1 MSSKIED
8 VKKITVIGG
17 GGSMGHGIVL
27 ACIQGGPYG
36 VTILSRKEK
45 TCQHGLDLIKNGPYS
60 LAKAVKR
67 GKITQEQADEMFSRV
82 RTTTD
87 YAEGLKDVDLVFE
100 SIPEEVELKKQCLEE
115 VEKYAPKHCVIASGA
130 SAIMISELA
139 GSMKKMEKNLVG
151 THWFFPSNVM
161 KLVEVGHSELTSDDT
176 FQFIMD
182 FLTKI
187 GKRPVAV
194 KDSPGF
200 FMTRFIN
207 TYITEAIR
215 LVELGIARISDIDEM
230 NKTGSGWPMGVF
242 ELLDD
247 TASFDAYYHAQCY
260 LHKTL
265 GERYKIASLARKVFE
280 AGYLGNPQLKPGS
293 KGGWYEFFGEE
304 RKYPE
309 KK

>member
-1 MSSKIED
+1 MSLKVED
-8 VKKITVIGG
+8 VKKVTVIGG

-27 ACIQGGPYG
+27 ACIQGGPYE
-36 VTILSRKEK
+36 VTILSRREK
-45 TCQHGLDLIKNGPYS
+45 TCEHGLDLIKHGPYG

-100 SIPEEVELKKQCLEE
+100 SIIEDKKLKKECLLE
-115 VEKYAPKHCVIASGA
+115 VEKYAPERCVIASGT
-130 SAIMISELA
+130 SAIMISELVGA
-139 GSMKKMEKNLVG
+139 IKKLDNNLVG

-161 KLVEVGHSELTSDDT
+161 KLVEVGRSELTSHDA

-215 LVELGIARISDIDEM
+215 LVELGIASLSDIDEM
-230 NKTGSGWPMGVF
+230 NKTGSGWPMGTF
-242 ELLDD
+242 EFLDE
-247 TASFDAYYHAQCY
+247 TASFDAYYHAQSY
-260 LHKTL
+260 LYETL
-265 GERYKIASLARKVFE
+265 GERYKIPALARKVFE

-293 KGGWYEFFGEE
+293 KGGWYDFFGEE
-304 RKYPE
+304 KKYL
-309 KK
+309 KKK

>member
-1 MSSKIED
+1 MSLNLED

-27 ACIQGGPYG
+27 ACIQGGPYE

-45 TCQHGLDLIKNGPYS
+45 TCQHGLDLIKNGPYG
-60 LAKAVKR
+60 LTKAVKR

-87 YAEGLKDVDLVFE
+87 YAKGLSDVDLVFE
-100 SIPEEVELKKQCLEE
+100 SIPEEVALKKQCLEE
-115 VEKYAPKHCVIASGA
+115 VEKYASENCVIASGA

-139 GSMKKMEKNLVG
+139 GSMKKMEKNIVG

-161 KLVEVGHSELTSDDT
+161 KLVEVGRSEITSNET
-176 FQFIMD
+176 FQFIMA

-187 GKRPVAV
+187 GKRPVGV

-215 LVELGIARISDIDEM
+215 LVELGIARISDVDEM

-247 TASFDAYYHAQCY
+247 TASFDAYYHAQRY
-260 LHKTL
+260 LYETL
-265 GERYKIASLARKVFE
+265 GERYKIPSLARKVFE
-280 AGYLGNPQLKPGS
+280 AGYIGNPQLKPGS
-293 KGGWYEFFGEE
+293 KGGWYDFFGEE
-304 RKYPE
+304 RKYLE

>member
-1 MSSKIED
+1 MGSKVED

-27 ACIQGGPYG
+27 ACILGGPYV
-36 VTILSRKEK
+36 VTILSRREK

-87 YAEGLKDVDLVFE
+87 YAKGLEDTDLIFE
-100 SIPEEVELKKQCLEE
+100 SIPEEIELKKKCLEE
-115 VEKYAPKHCVIASGA
+115 VEKFAAEHCVIASGT

-139 GSMKKMEKNLVG
+139 GSMKMREKNLIG

-161 KLVEVGHSELTSDDT
+161 KLVEVGRSELTSDNA

-182 FLTKI
+182 FLAKI
-187 GKRPVAV
+187 GKRPIEV

-207 TYITEAIR
+207 TYLTEAIR

-242 ELLDD
+242 EFLDD
-247 TASFDAYYHAQCY
+247 TASFDAYYHAQRY
-260 LHKTL
+260 LYETL
-265 GERYKIASLARKVFE
+265 GERYKVPSLARKVFE

-293 KGGWYEFFGEE
+293 KGGWYEFFSEE
-304 RKYPE
+304 KRYLKRK
-309 KK
+309 